1 MPAQNEATLKEL
13 LRPGLRAVLVGI
25 NPAPIS
31 VKLQHDNQGRPGK
44 RFWRRLRDH
53 GLLTELPDG
62 REDEFAFSRGFDFRD
77 GVRRPTRRASELS
90 RQEIQRAVPSLVQRL
105 QMLGEPLPVMVLFSR
120 KLRTRWP
127 QHFRKRV
134 SRHSGCRAPVSR
146 RQKRNNTWRHWP
158 DTSLSTKPRETV
170 EWRHLRIFPRCYIP
184 LPFHVLTQ
192 GRTFYPTRRTNRP
205 SVRSQGTRFQ
215 AHFG

>member
-1 MPAQNEATLKEL
+1 MRHRTHAEMTVMPAQNEATLKEL

-134 SRHSGCRAPVSR
+134 SRHSGCRPLCLEGR
-146 RQKRNNTWRHWP
+146 
-158 DTSLSTKPRETV
+158 RETTHGDTGQ
-170 EWRHLRIFPRCYIP
+170 RLRSQRNRVKPWNGVTCVFFHVAIFPYP
-184 LPFHVLTQ
+184 S
-192 GRTFYPTRRTNRP
+192 TF
-205 SVRSQGTRFQ
+205 
-215 AHFG
+215 